1 MAYLKE
7 DSTFTHVIAI
17 DFGTGASGY
26 GIAPKTNS
34 KPSIEVFNP
43 IDENDDQK
51 TPTAILFDNNQK
63 FIGFGSR
70 ALQKYAEIC
79 DDDEQLI
86 YFKHIKWQY
95 IKIKLWLK
103 V

>member
-51 TPTAILFDNNQK
+51 TPTAIFSITIKNSLDLAQEPYKNTQK
-63 FIGFGSR
+63 FVMMMI
-70 ALQKYAEIC
+70 L
-79 DDDEQLI
+79 LI